1 MLSFSFDTDKPS
13 ITQEETATITC
24 SASIKYPPLTTI
36 SLVKDGVQ
44 LAMTS
49 EEVLHFNT
57 KDVNVNLFG
66 GYRCIMDASGVVLQR
81 EILLKEKGITYT
93 SKCSTLDNMTVVHVC
108 MYDNRT
114 YIMNNTI
121 TAGYL
126 QLKLDT
132 ENSGQCSG
140 SKVRTRQ
147 N

>member
-1 MLSFSFDTDKPS
+1 MLSYSFDTDKPS

-81 EILLKEKGITYT
+81 EILLKEKGITCT
-93 SKCSTLDNMTVVHVC
+93 SMCAKCSMLEKMTVVHVC
-108 MYDNRT
+108 MYDNM
-114 YIMNNTI
+114 YN
-121 TAGYL
+121 
-126 QLKLDT
+126 
-132 ENSGQCSG
+132 E
-140 SKVRTRQ
+140 
-147 N
+147 